1 MSGNLMNLTFFLGGG
16 VEVFVNKLWPLLY
29 ERAELHLRLTKHVPF
44 LKSLSTNFEYRIKEQ
59 WVRVGPPNK
68 RCYDVLNIPDKGKA
82 DLKPASVDLVRSCVN
97 FLSSG
102 MFLLG

>member
-1 MSGNLMNLTFFLGGG
+1 MNNKNLF
-16 VEVFVNKLWPLLY
+16 
-29 ERAELHLRLTKHVPF
+29 
-44 LKSLSTNFEYRIKEQ
+44 NFYRIKEQ

-102 MFLLG
+102 MFLLD